1 MTSDRSLPSDT
12 ARFAVAGRPV
22 QPVQLGYGA
31 VLEGRAVIH
40 RLARELPPETA
51 DLMEIATTAFVVD
64 QLAARPGRIDAPAMT
79 STKAQLI
86 LRAPAAAGSAL
97 TRTVSCDT
105 GFSARVPDRA
115 PCGVRTSCLLRRQA
129 LHAAG
134 RDDLDAGADYRVSA
148 LEEVFELQAMLRQV
162 SRLRACLDQA
172 DPWRALVS
180 EYPELLDTVPL
191 TPVEV
196 TSLYR
201 SYVQEWEDLPEAFR
215 SGRTAAL

>member
-1 MTSDRSLPSDT
+1 LGMAQDL
-12 ARFAVAGRPV
+12 AAAVSGRPF
-22 QPVQLGYGA
+22 
-31 VLEGRAVIH
+31 R
-40 RLARELPPETA
+40 
-51 DLMEIATTAFVVD
+51 IA
-64 QLAARPGRIDAPAMT
+64 APTMT

-115 PCGVRTSCLLRRQA
+115 PCGVCTSCLLRRQA

-134 RDDLDAGADYRVSA
+134 RDDLDAGAGYRAST
-148 LEEVFELQAMLRQV
+148 LERSFELQAMLWQV

-172 DPWRALVS
+172 DPWRALVF